1 MENTIYFVRHYAWDA
16 SCPNENDTVTDYCKG
31 NAKFTAAFRNKA
43 DAEKFIDD
51 LLNDANPDAEVIK
64 EGDIKFVTVDKD
76 YYYAY
81 EIVEC
86 SIN

>member
-16 SCPNENDTVTDYCKG
+16 SCPNENDTVTDLCKG
-31 NAKFTAAFRNKA
+31 NVQFTAAFRNKA
-43 DAEKFIDD
+43 DAEKLVDD
-51 LLNDANPDAEVIK
+51 LLKDANPDAEVN
-64 EGDIKFVTVDKD
+64 ETGDIKFVTIDED
-76 YYYAY
+76 RYSAY